1 MYDSDT
7 NEWTSM
13 APLATACSNHSCT
26 AIGTQL
32 FVVGG
37 QDSNYE

>member
-1 MYDSDT
+1 MFDSNT

-13 APLATACSNHSCT
+13 PPLATARSYHSCT
-26 AIGTQL
+26 AIGSLL

-37 QDSNYE
+37 NNSYFE

>member
-1 MYDSDT
+1 MYDSNT
-7 NEWTSM
+7 REWTSM
-13 APLATACSNHSCT
+13 PPLATARSHHSCT